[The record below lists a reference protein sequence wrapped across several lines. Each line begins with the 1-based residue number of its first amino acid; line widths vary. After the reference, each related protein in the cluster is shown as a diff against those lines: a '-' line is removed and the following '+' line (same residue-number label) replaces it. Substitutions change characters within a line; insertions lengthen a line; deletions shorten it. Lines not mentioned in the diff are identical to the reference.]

1 MYLVKQGLFF
11 KYTWNNFLHLQVE
24 LCVAAIL
31 RPCAHEMRL
40 QPDLGSQETSLLP
53 PPQEA
58 SKEKGGLAEAQTS
71 DLGTAQ
77 NPESSAHNTMVAH
90 VSVSLS
96 PSLSPSLPLTGHLL
110 LTWLDSFILE
120 QRGPVAYL
128 SLSLS
133 LSLSPSQLFQHCRL
147 VQRILDAWEENDK
160 IQ

>member
-1 MYLVKQGLFF
+1 M
-11 KYTWNNFLHLQVE
+11 E

-58 SKEKGGLAEAQTS
+58 AKEKGLSEALNS

-90 VSVSLS
+90 VSVTLSLS
-96 PSLSPSLPLTGHLL
+96 VSLAVPLPGHSLP
-110 LTWLDSFILE
+110 TWLDSFILE
-120 QRGPVAYL
+120 QRGPVAYPSPSL

-133 LSLSPSQLFQHCRL
+133 LSLPPSQLFQHCRL